1 MTFPDRKALAD
12 AFRRFAE
19 IECRGSSPLYE
30 QLSQAIAADD
40 DMLSLAAHASR
51 GQPAPNLLFAAA
63 QFLLFQGQPSELVR
77 FYPNLA
83 ATVERADQAFP
94 AFREFCQQ
102 NQARMIHLLETRRVQ
117 TNEVRRCSYLLLAFS
132 VVDRIAK
139 GRPLALIEIGCSA
152 GLNLMWDHYGYRYG
166 QLGRF
171 GESGSPVQLT
181 CELRGGKLPPSPD
194 RLPKVAYRTGIDIN
208 PLDVNDSDDVL
219 WLRALVWPEHAERA
233 RLLDNAV
240 EIAKQNPPRLVAG
253 DGIDLLPDLLEELTG
268 DLAVCVFHTHTLN
281 QVSPAARGKLSERLS
296 ENAHSKDH
304 LFHVSGEWLGR
315 PYPMLE
321 LTAWEQGRRSHHI
334 LANCD
339 PHGGWIEWLDG
350 SDFDTVI

>member
-1 MTFPDRKALAD
+1 MTFSDRKALAD
-12 AFRRFAE
+12 AFRLFAE
-19 IECRGSSPLYE
+19 IECHGSSLLYE
-30 QLSQAIAADD
+30 QLSYSVAADEE
-40 DMLSLAAHASR
+40 MLSLAAHASQ
-51 GQPAPNLLFAAA
+51 GQPVPNLLFAAA
-63 QFLLFQGQPSELVR
+63 QFLLFQDQPSDLSR

-94 AFREFCQQ
+94 AFREFCLQ
-102 NQARMIHLLETRRVQ
+102 NQAGMIHLLETRRVQ
-117 TNEVRRCSYLLLAFS
+117 TNEVRRCSYLMLAFS

-152 GLNLMWDHYGYRYG
+152 GLNLMWEHYGYRYDR
-166 QLGRF
+166 LGSF
-171 GESGSPVQLT
+171 GNKGWPVQLD
-181 CELRGGKLPPSPD
+181 CHLRGGKLPPSPD
-194 RLPKVAYRTGIDIN
+194 RLPKVVSKTGIDIN
-208 PLDVNDSDDVL
+208 PLDVNDPDDVL

-233 RLLDNAV
+233 RLLDNAI

-253 DGIDLLPDLLEELTG
+253 DGIDLLPGLLEQLTG
-268 DLAVCVFHTHTLN
+268 DLVVCVFHTHTLN
-281 QVSPAARGKLSERLS
+281 QVSPAVRGKLSECLS
-296 ENAHSKDH
+296 ENAHSREH
-304 LFHVSGEWLGR
+304 LFHVSGEWLSR